1 MVAITA
7 LKPEDIVYDVVSQK
21 AGNTTM
27 RRQAVFKV
35 RIIEVAAD
43 GKYVIA
49 SWNGNASRKYFTSQV
64 AKWRR
69 SKPQT

>member
-1 MVAITA
+1 
-7 LKPEDIVYDVVSQK
+7 
-21 AGNTTM
+21 M

-43 GKYVIA
+43 GKFVIA

-69 SKPQT
+69 SPPKP